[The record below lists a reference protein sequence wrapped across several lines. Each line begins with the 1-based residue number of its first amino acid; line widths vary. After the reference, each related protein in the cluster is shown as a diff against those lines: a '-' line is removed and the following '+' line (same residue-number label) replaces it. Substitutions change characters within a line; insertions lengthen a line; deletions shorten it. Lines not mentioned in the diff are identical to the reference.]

1 MTRDAQIPVNVILA
15 DQTIVLFWVLGMDG
29 FEQYDIENMKAP
41 DCVRLTI
48 DGCLLEKQFGFFP
61 AFVGATFELD
71 GSAYVIDSAALSAEQ
86 PIAAALRRVTIQ
98 ATSYFPD

>member
-15 DQTIVLFWVLGMDG
+15 DSTIVLFWVLGM
-29 FEQYDIENMKAP
+29 YDIDNMKAP

-71 GSAYVIDSAALSAEQ
+71 GSAYVIDAAALSAEQ